1 MKSPSA
7 FLVLRAPVL
16 EDSAQVDAF
25 HAAVERLAFHDV
37 LPSKTSSCGWT
48 APGEPSKPPS
58 RYDCIT
64 GDAGI
69 IAIGI
74 RYDEKKVPD
83 ALVRIRV
90 DAGAVAWTIENGKDK
105 CPRAIRH
112 EIEDRIRLEL
122 LDKTPATPSTAVLL
136 YDTSNGTVFVDGA
149 SGAAVKAVAG
159 LWRDTFAAM
168 DLRTYGILDRVRD
181 RLTPEQIEHVSVS
194 DPADPHL
201 GLRGER
207 MGQFLGWLWFKG
219 ETSTSS
225 LPSIET
231 DTGKLEWMAAR
242 EIHLMDKSSQKRRL
256 SVRATDAA
264 TDPAVR
270 ASLVDGHAI
279 ESLGL
284 TLNHNGQWIADV
296 TLTAK
301 EGELSMGACKLPP
314 LAEGDIAT
322 QAIEMAWLLE
332 SVHSYVARLFLHW
345 ATTAGSA
352 DALDQG
358 QASMRRWLEQDLKT
372 WLHESTAVPV
382 LRAVN

>member
-1 MKSPSA
+1 MKSPST
-7 FLVLRAPVL
+7 FSVLRAPVL
-16 EDSAQVDAF
+16 EDQDQVNAL
-25 HAAVERLAFHDV
+25 HGAVERLAFHDV

-48 APGEPSKPPS
+48 APGEPSKPPN

-64 GDAGI
+64 GDVGI
-69 IAIGI
+69 VAIGI

-83 ALVRIRV
+83 ALLKIRV
-90 DAGAVAWTIENGKDK
+90 DVAAAAWMVENGKEK

-112 EIEDRIRLEL
+112 DIEDKLRLEL

-149 SGAAVKAVAG
+149 SGAAVKAVVG

-301 EGELSMGACKLPP
+301 EG
-314 LAEGDIAT
+314 
-322 QAIEMAWLLE
+322 
-332 SVHSYVARLFLHW
+332 
-345 ATTAGSA
+345 
-352 DALDQG
+352 
-358 QASMRRWLEQDLKT
+358 
-372 WLHESTAVPV
+372 
-382 LRAVN
+382 